1 VTGGWAPA
9 AWSWDATTVGAL
21 HVQGMPLVLS
31 DMLPDGD
38 LVALLDVGVSGP
50 PLMVLG
56 TGPVSDAE
64 WCRRE
69 AKSIVHE
76 GLSDVLEWL
85 GWPRYTPPSSA
96 GVLEALR
103 GPAAGDLA
111 LRCDV
116 CGADA
121 VTECSEASSL
131 YCGRPLCG
139 QHNRCT
145 IHGGR
150 S

>member
-9 AWSWDATTVGAL
+9 AWSWDATTVGAV
-21 HVQGMPLVLS
+21 HVDGLPLVLS
-31 DMLPDGD
+31 DVVPDGE
-38 LVALLDVGVSGP
+38 LLQVAAGHIAP
-50 PLMVLG
+50 FMILG

-69 AKSIVHE
+69 AKRIVHE

-103 GPAAGDLA
+103 GSAAGDLA